1 MSTTNKHLDSAPKD
15 SSPSVTWLKQLWP
28 YVARHRGLLI
38 GWLVALAFSSAS
50 TLALPA
56 AFRLVIDHGFKAND
70 GGGIDIWFIGLFAV
84 AIALGLATALRF
96 FFVTLLGEK
105 VIADVRNRVFSH
117 LLSLDQHF
125 FEDAKPGELISRLAA
140 DTEVLRSVVGSSMSV
155 AVRSLLTFI
164 GCAIALVWTS
174 PKLAGFAAIG
184 IPLVVV
190 PILLFGKKVRTLS
203 KDSQDRV
210 ADSNAH
216 AGETLSA
223 IATVQSFVREAFER
237 TRYHDRIASV
247 LSTAKQRIGMQALL
261 TSMVI
266 CLIFGAITTV
276 LWLGARDVIAGDM
289 SAGMLGQFVL
299 YAVIGAGSVGGL
311 AEVWSELLRAAGG
324 MHRIAELL
332 DRQSHITQPTQPH
345 ALPQPVHGALSFQNL
360 TFSYPSRP
368 DTLALKNLS
377 LDIKA
382 GETVALVGPSGAGKS
397 TLFALLMRFY
407 EAQSGH
413 IQLDGLSIDQ
423 LSLDDLRRQFSIVP
437 QHTSV
442 FAASARDNIRYGHLD
457 ADDDAIIAAAKAAEA
472 HDFIMA
478 LPKGY
483 DTELGERGA
492 KLSGGQRQR
501 IAIARAVLNDAPI
514 LLLDEA
520 TSALDAQSER
530 AIQTALTRI
539 SANRTT
545 LVIAHRLATV
555 QNADRIIVM
564 QDGQIVAQ
572 GTHDSLLAEGGL
584 YAELAKLQFSGS

>member
-1 MSTTNKHLDSAPKD
+1 MSTKTQPDSSQKD
-15 SSPSVTWLKQLWP
+15 SPPSVGWLKQLWP
-28 YVARHRGLLI
+28 YVCRHRGLLI

-56 AFRLVIDHGFKAND
+56 AFRLVIDHGFDANN
-70 GGGIDIWFIGLFAV
+70 GEGIDVWFIGLFVV

-155 AVRSLLTFI
+155 ALRSLLTFV

-190 PILLFGKKVRTLS
+190 PILLFGKKVRRLS

-237 TRYHDRIASV
+237 SRYHDSIAKV

-289 SAGMLGQFVL
+289 TAGMLGQFVL

-324 MHRIAELL
+324 MHRIVELL
-332 DRQSHITQPTQPH
+332 ERSSHIKQPDH
-345 ALPQPVHGALSFQNL
+345 PQPLPSHVHGALSFQNL
-360 TFSYPSRP
+360 VFSYPSRP
-368 DTLALKNLS
+368 DTLALNGVS
-377 LDIKA
+377 LDVAA
-382 GETVALVGPSGAGKS
+382 GETVALVGPSGAGKT

-407 EAQSGH
+407 EAQSGGIH
-413 IQLDGLSIDQ
+413 LDGTPIEQ
-423 LSLDDLRRQFSIVP
+423 LALDDLRQQFSIVP
-437 QHTSV
+437 QHTSI
-442 FAASARDNIRYGHLD
+442 FAASAHDNIRYGNLN
-457 ADDDAIIAAAKAAEA
+457 ANDDAIIAAAKAAEA

-478 LPKGY
+478 LPNGY

-555 QNADRIIVM
+555 QNADRIVVM
-564 QDGQIVAQ
+564 QDGQIIAQ

-584 YAELAKLQFSGS
+584 YAELAKLQFSGT